1 MCGSGKGQVE
11 SRLLQVSLDPK
22 AETDLGVGLFVG
34 RKEEKEALAEA
45 VTGEDVLG
53 LQGPYR

>member
-1 MCGSGKGQVE
+1 MCGRGEVRPGGEQVGMCGSGKGQME

-34 RKEEKEALAEA
+34 RK
-45 VTGEDVLG
+45 D
-53 LQGPYR
+53 